1 MMIIR
6 LHIPSFL
13 LGAFVYHLWYT
24 NNQPAVTPK
33 AEETS

>member
-1 MMIIR
+1 MMIVR

-24 NNQPAVTPK
+24 NNTPETTK
-33 AEETS
+33 VEETA

>member
-1 MMIIR
+1 MMIVR

-24 NNQPAVTPK
+24 NNAPEMTK
-33 AEETS
+33 TEETA

>member
-1 MMIIR
+1 MMMLR

-24 NNQPAVTPK
+24 NPQEKPEPVDSP
-33 AEETS
+33 

>member
-1 MMIIR
+1 MMIVR

-24 NNQPAVTPK
+24 NNQPQTPTTEV
-33 AEETS
+33 AP